1 VNGALGEKKRESFEG
16 EAVSRHDEI
25 EAERLLRAGI
35 RALALAGINEVKR
48 LRKNDKRKQALVWLV
63 KSRTVAGHEWILDR
77 LEIGH
82 RSNVTRAMA
91 GFRNLGDRET
101 RGLKAKMI
109 KCSDLHPTDYSIL
122 WAPSCFPTI
131 CSAGCDRLCGP
142 PACGNGV
149 EAGLMPMGVW
159 AD

>member
-1 VNGALGEKKRESFEG
+1 VEGWFLGGEEFLERLEGVVKGALGEKKRESFEG

-35 RALALAGINEVKR
+35 RALGLAGIKEVKR

-63 KSRTVAGHEWILDR
+63 KSRTVAGHEWIPDR
-77 LEIGH
+77 LEMGH

-91 GFRNLGDRET
+91 GFRNGGDRET

-109 KCSDLHPTDYSIL
+109 KCSDLYCWQKI
-122 WAPSCFPTI
+122 
-131 CSAGCDRLCGP
+131 
-142 PACGNGV
+142 N
-149 EAGLMPMGVW
+149 
-159 AD
+159 